1 MKITRELKIGIYFA
15 VVVASLVWG
24 VSFLKGL
31 DLFNKTDKYYA
42 IYENVEGLQSSSSV
56 YIKGLKVGT
65 VSRIEFRLEE
75 GEKFV
80 VELKIRSNYQI
91 PANSTAFIYSS
102 DIMGSKAIKIK
113 LGDSPEYLKSGDQV
127 ASGHEGDM
135 FSMFMD
141 DLPSIKDSLKITLQ
155 ELDVAFKNINRLFS
169 DENINNITSG
179 LSALEKTLQNVAQI
193 SSALN
198 GSKSSITA
206 SLKNI
211 EAISENIKQNAN
223 NINNILQN
231 LSDVSDSLKSVN
243 ITQIAAQ
250 LESIVAK
257 VDSGVGTAG
266 KIVNSDV
273 LYESLSKAVGSLDSL
288 LTDIKK
294 HPKRYVNIS
303 VFGKKQK

>member
-243 ITQIAAQ
+243 MTQIAAQ

-273 LYESLSKAVGSLDSL
+273 LYESMSKAVGSLDSL

-294 HPKRYVNIS
+294 YPKRYVNIS
-303 VFGKKQK
+303 IFGKKQK

>member
-113 LGDSPEYLKSGDQV
+113 LGDSHEYLKSGDQV

-231 LSDVSDSLKSVN
+231 LSDVSDSLKSIN
-243 ITQIAAQ
+243 MTQIAAQ

-273 LYESLSKAVGSLDSL
+273 LYESMSKAVGSLDSL

>member
-273 LYESLSKAVGSLDSL
+273 LYESMSKAVGSLDSL

-294 HPKRYVNIS
+294 YPKRYVNIS
-303 VFGKKQK
+303 IFGKKQK